1 MLNNSLI
8 SLAEICIA
16 TARKQKLK
24 LAIAESCTGGLIAA
38 YLTSVPGASDVF
50 ERGFVTYSNEAK
62 QELLHIPADLIA
74 AHGEV
79 SDAVVRAMAQGALR
93 HGHADI
99 SVAVTGIAGPDGG
112 SPSKPIGLV
121 YIGSAKRNGPTWA
134 EEHRFGDIGRAEVRE
149 QTALRAM
156 ELFLEHIIPE

>member
-8 SLAEICIA
+8 ALAEICIA

-24 LAIAESCTGGLIAA
+24 LVIAESCTGGLIAA

-50 ERGFVTYSNEAK
+50 DRGFVTYSNEAK
-62 QELLHIPADLIA
+62 QELLQVPSDLIA

-79 SDAVVRAMAQGALR
+79 SDAVVRAMAQGALI
-93 HGHADI
+93 HGHGDI

-121 YIGSAKRNGPTWA
+121 YIGSARRNGATLA
-134 EEHRFGDIGRAEVRE
+134 EEHRFGDIGRTEVRE

-156 ELFLEHIIPE
+156 ELLLERIIPE

>member
-50 ERGFVTYSNEAK
+50 EQGFVTYSNEAK
-62 QELLHIPADLIA
+62 QESLHIPADLIA

-99 SVAVTGIAGPDGG
+99 SVAVTGIAGPTGG
-112 SPSKPIGLV
+112 TPAKPIGLV
-121 YIGSAKRNGPTWA
+121 YIGSASRNGLTLA
-134 EEHRFGDIGRAEVRE
+134 EEHRFGDIGRTEVRDR
-149 QTALRAM
+149 TALRAM
-156 ELFLEHIIPE
+156 EMFLERMTPD